1 MPMKDEEYLFIS
13 DVREKKRIANSAFNK
28 RTHCG
33 KGGAVKF
40 PSDNLSRK
48 ELNAMNG
55 KVESYRMNDPMTY
68 AEFKKMP
75 DDLKISYVKLIRQK
89 FGVSDSQIAKMLGVP
104 QSSFS
109 NEVRSLGI
117 GTGRNSRNGKTGD
130 KEGFWTWVHGLYSPG
145 TVEPVVAPE
154 ETKEPEP
161 VVFNPEPEPAVPA
174 PVESVPFILPE
185 RGSLTF
191 EGNAQDILKSV
202 GVLMGGANVRV
213 TVAWTVCPE
222 EGACSLGD

>member
-33 KGGAVKF
+33 KGGSVKF

-55 KVESYRMNDPMTY
+55 KVESYRLNDPMTY

-75 DDLKISYVKLIRQK
+75 DDLKIAYVKAIRQK
-89 FGVSDSQIAKMLGVP
+89 FGVSDSQIAKMLGAV
-104 QSSFS
+104 QSTFS
-109 NEVRSLGI
+109 RDVRLLGI

-130 KEGFWTWVHGLYSPG
+130 KEGFWTWVHGVELSG
-145 TVEPVVAPE
+145 TVEPVSAPE
-154 ETKEPEP
+154 EAEEPEPIVFNTEPEP
-161 VVFNPEPEPAVPA
+161 VVPA
-174 PVESVPFILPE
+174 PVESAPFILPE
-185 RGSLTF
+185 SGSLTF

-202 GVLMGGANVRV
+202 GVLMGGANVRL
-213 TVAWTVCPE
+213 TVSWTVCPE
-222 EGACSLGD
+222 EGACDIGD